1 MSKSPASTAHY
12 RPETRLVHSGTLRS
26 QYGETSEA
34 LFLTQGYVYNSAEEC
49 EARFKGEDPGFIY
62 SRYSNPTISMFE
74 RRMIELEGAEA
85 ARSAATG
92 MAAVTTAILAP
103 LKAGDHVVASRA
115 LFGSCLYVIQ
125 DLLPRY
131 GIETTL
137 VDGLDLDQ
145 WQRAMRPNT
154 KTFFLESPTNPTLDV
169 LDIPGIAE
177 IAHSGGARLVVD
189 NVFATPIW
197 QSPLALGADV
207 VVYSATKHIDGQGRC
222 LGGIILSSEAF
233 IAEHIHNFMRQTGPS
248 ISPFNAWVLL
258 KGLETLGVRVR
269 AQTETAARIADVLAS
284 HPKISRLVYP
294 GRADHPQAASREEA
308 DARRLDAGRLRGQ
321 GRQAGGVPRA
331 QRAQAC
337 EDLEQ
342 SRRCQE
348 PRHASGDHDASAPQA
363 GGPRRARHQR
373 GLHPLLGGARAC
385 GRSDRGSDRGAGEG
399 VRRLRLGVGWAKR
412 LVRRSSKSEGGSVPT
427 IHDHIADRW
436 WARRAKSAPLPT
448 LRHRAYI
455 GRYVRT
461 SAGTLTPSLI
471 WPTERMMSSPRSWA
485 KQA

>member
-1 MSKSPASTAHY
+1 MSKSPASTTHY

-62 SRYSNPTISMFE
+62 SRYSNPTIAMFE

-137 VDGLDLDQ
+137 VDGADLDQ
-145 WQRAMRPNT
+145 WQRALKRNT

-169 LDIPGIAE
+169 LDIPSIAE

-269 AQTETAARIADVLAS
+269 AQTDTAARIADVLAS
-284 HPKISRLVYP
+284 HPKIARLVYP
-294 GRADHPQAASREEA
+294 GRADHPQAALVKKQMRGGSTLVGFEVKGGKAAAFRVLNELKLAKISNNLGDAKSLVTHPATTTHQRLKPEDRAALGIGEGFIRFSAGLEHA
-308 DARRLDAGRLRGQ
+308 DDLI
-321 GRQAGGVPRA
+321 
-331 QRAQAC
+331 
-337 EDLEQ
+337 EDLTAALEK
-342 SRRCQE
+342 
-348 PRHASGDHDASAPQA
+348 A
-363 GGPRRARHQR
+363 
-373 GLHPLLGGARAC
+373 
-385 GRSDRGSDRGAGEG
+385 
-399 VRRLRLGVGWAKR
+399 
-412 LVRRSSKSEGGSVPT
+412 
-427 IHDHIADRW
+427 
-436 WARRAKSAPLPT
+436 
-448 LRHRAYI
+448 
-455 GRYVRT
+455 
-461 SAGTLTPSLI
+461 
-471 WPTERMMSSPRSWA
+471 
-485 KQA
+485 

>member
-1 MSKSPASTAHY
+1 MSKSPANY

-26 QYGETSEA
+26 QYGETSES
-34 LFLTQGYVYNSAEEC
+34 LFLTQGYVYDTAEQC

-62 SRYSNPTISMFE
+62 SRYSNPTIAMFE

-103 LKAGDHVVASRA
+103 LKAGDHLVASKA
-115 LFGSCLYVIQ
+115 LFGSCLYVVQ

-145 WQRAMRPNT
+145 WQRALRPNT

-169 LDIPGIAE
+169 LDIPAIAE
-177 IAHSGGARLVVD
+177 IAHKGGARLVVD

-269 AQTETAARIADVLAS
+269 AQTDTAARIAEVLAS
-284 HPKISRLVYP
+284 HPKIARLVYP
-294 GRADHPQAASREEA
+294 GRADHPQAALVKKQMRGGSTLVGFEVKGGKQAAFRVLNELKLARISNNLGDAKSLVTHPATTTHQRLKPEDRAALGIGEGFIRFSAGLEHA
-308 DARRLDAGRLRGQ
+308 DDLI
-321 GRQAGGVPRA
+321 
-331 QRAQAC
+331 
-337 EDLEQ
+337 EDLTAALE
-342 SRRCQE
+342 
-348 PRHASGDHDASAPQA
+348 
-363 GGPRRARHQR
+363 RA
-373 GLHPLLGGARAC
+373 
-385 GRSDRGSDRGAGEG
+385 
-399 VRRLRLGVGWAKR
+399 
-412 LVRRSSKSEGGSVPT
+412 
-427 IHDHIADRW
+427 
-436 WARRAKSAPLPT
+436 
-448 LRHRAYI
+448 
-455 GRYVRT
+455 
-461 SAGTLTPSLI
+461 
-471 WPTERMMSSPRSWA
+471 
-485 KQA
+485 

>member
-1 MSKSPASTAHY
+1 MSKSPASTANY

-26 QYGETSEA
+26 QFGETSEA

-62 SRYSNPTISMFE
+62 SRYSNPTIAMFE

-145 WQRAMRPNT
+145 WQRALRPNT

-169 LDIPGIAE
+169 LDIPAIAE

-269 AQTETAARIADVLAS
+269 AQTDTAAHIAETLAS

-294 GRADHPQAASREEA
+294 GRADHPQAA
-308 DARRLDAGRLRGQ
+308 LVKKQLRG
-321 GRQAGGVPRA
+321 GSTLVGFEVKGGKPAAFRVLNALKLAKISNNLGDAKSLVTHPATTTHQRLKPEDRA
-331 QRAQAC
+331 ALGISEGFIRFSVGLEHADDLI
-337 EDLEQ
+337 EDLT
-342 SRRCQE
+342 
-348 PRHASGDHDASAPQA
+348 AALDKA
-363 GGPRRARHQR
+363 
-373 GLHPLLGGARAC
+373 
-385 GRSDRGSDRGAGEG
+385 
-399 VRRLRLGVGWAKR
+399 
-412 LVRRSSKSEGGSVPT
+412 
-427 IHDHIADRW
+427 
-436 WARRAKSAPLPT
+436 
-448 LRHRAYI
+448 
-455 GRYVRT
+455 
-461 SAGTLTPSLI
+461 
-471 WPTERMMSSPRSWA
+471 
-485 KQA
+485 

>member
-1 MSKSPASTAHY
+1 MSKSPASTTHY

-62 SRYSNPTISMFE
+62 SRYSNPTIAMFE

-137 VDGLDLDQ
+137 VDGADLDQ
-145 WQRAMRPNT
+145 WQRALKPNT
-154 KTFFLESPTNPTLDV
+154 KTFFMESPTNPTLDV

-269 AQTETAARIADVLAS
+269 AQTDTAARIADVLAS
-284 HPKISRLVYP
+284 HPKIARLVYP
-294 GRADHPQAASREEA
+294 GRADHPQAALVKKQMRGGSTLVGLEVKGGKAAAFRVLNELKLAKISNNLGDAKSLVTHPATTTHQRLKPEDRAALGIGEGFIRFSAGLEHA
-308 DARRLDAGRLRGQ
+308 DDLL
-321 GRQAGGVPRA
+321 
-331 QRAQAC
+331 
-337 EDLEQ
+337 EDLTAALEK
-342 SRRCQE
+342 
-348 PRHASGDHDASAPQA
+348 A
-363 GGPRRARHQR
+363 
-373 GLHPLLGGARAC
+373 
-385 GRSDRGSDRGAGEG
+385 
-399 VRRLRLGVGWAKR
+399 
-412 LVRRSSKSEGGSVPT
+412 
-427 IHDHIADRW
+427 
-436 WARRAKSAPLPT
+436 
-448 LRHRAYI
+448 
-455 GRYVRT
+455 
-461 SAGTLTPSLI
+461 
-471 WPTERMMSSPRSWA
+471 
-485 KQA
+485 